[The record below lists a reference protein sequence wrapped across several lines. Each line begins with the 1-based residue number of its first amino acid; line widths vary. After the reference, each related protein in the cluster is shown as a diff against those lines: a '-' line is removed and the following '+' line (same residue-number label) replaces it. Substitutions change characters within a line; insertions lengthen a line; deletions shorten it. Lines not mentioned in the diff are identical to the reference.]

1 MQGMNLSQTPLAY
14 RATIALVVAF
24 LLYLLLFQM
33 EWIRFDAIDLLTFS
47 TIAVFI
53 SFLAA
58 ILGGILVGM
67 FIATHSLSNQ
77 GFTPFEISMLKLR
90 DDIHKLQKE
99 VNSISKPTDNDKK
112 DNENGE

>member
-1 MQGMNLSQTPLAY
+1 MNLSKAPFAY
-14 RATIALVVAF
+14 QATIGLVIAF

-33 EWIRFDAIDLLTFS
+33 GWISFDASDLLMFYSFS
-47 TIAVFI
+47 VFTV
-53 SFLAA
+53 SLAA
-58 ILGGILVGM
+58 VLGGILLGM

-90 DDIHKLQKE
+90 DDMHKLQKE
-99 VNSISKPTDNDKK
+99 VNSIAKSINNGKK